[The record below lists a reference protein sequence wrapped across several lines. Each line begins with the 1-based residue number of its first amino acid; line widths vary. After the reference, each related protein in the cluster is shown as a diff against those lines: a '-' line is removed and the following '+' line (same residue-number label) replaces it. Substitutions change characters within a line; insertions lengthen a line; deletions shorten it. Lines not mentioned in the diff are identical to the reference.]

1 MKKIINTYEDVV
13 NFLNEIKK
21 ENKFSL
27 LKMGELANCGPRT
40 MHTYIKYLRCIPM
53 YTFIKLLDS
62 LGYQIVIS
70 RKDEK

>member
-13 NFLNEIKK
+13 NLLNDIKI

-40 MHTYIKYLRCIPM
+40 MHTYIKYHRSIPT
-53 YTFIKLLDS
+53 YTFVKLLDS
-62 LGYQIVIS
+62 LGYQVIIC
-70 RKDEK
+70 KKEK